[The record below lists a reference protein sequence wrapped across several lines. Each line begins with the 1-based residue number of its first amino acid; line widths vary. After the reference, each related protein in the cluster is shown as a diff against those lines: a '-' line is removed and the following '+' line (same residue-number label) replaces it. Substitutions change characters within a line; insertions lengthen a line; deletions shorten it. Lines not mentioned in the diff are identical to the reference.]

1 MNRISMMLA
10 AVLLSCGSALSQGAV
25 SDENTEKAAS
35 FLNRI
40 GQDTVC
46 LVNNSFFIRE
56 MYILASHLSVMSNTF
71 DANKFESNTMKILL
85 ENDVILAED
94 RRSVAAQLVDFGVSI
109 DYINKMIT
117 GLVQKETA
125 INIEMW
131 SGIDSYKLSKE
142 YMTSLLTKQSICINH
157 VASIRGKRS

>member
-10 AVLLSCGSALSQGAV
+10 AVLLSCGSALSQGAI
-25 SDENTEKAAS
+25 SDENTEKAATL
-35 FLNRI
+35 LNRI

-71 DANKFESNTMKILL
+71 DANKFESGTMKILQ
-85 ENDVILAED
+85 ENDAILSED
-94 RRSVAAQLVDFGVSI
+94 RRSVAGQLLEIGVSM

-117 GLVQKETA
+117 GLVEKETA
-125 INIEMW
+125 INISMW
-131 SGIDSYKLSKE
+131 SDIDSYKLSKE
-142 YMTSLLTKQSICINH
+142 YMTSLMTKQSICINH
-157 VASIRGKRS
+157 VAIIRGKRS